1 MELICAEFILF
12 LDFRSFHSLFS
23 YFIPMELYLAQSSK
37 LEKFIV
43 TVYSDSFIKF
53 FTGGGTIQWIIGSQP
68 PKTLI
73 HCDGFDA
80 DP

>member
-1 MELICAEFILF
+1 
-12 LDFRSFHSLFS
+12 
-23 YFIPMELYLAQSSK
+23 MELYLAQSSK